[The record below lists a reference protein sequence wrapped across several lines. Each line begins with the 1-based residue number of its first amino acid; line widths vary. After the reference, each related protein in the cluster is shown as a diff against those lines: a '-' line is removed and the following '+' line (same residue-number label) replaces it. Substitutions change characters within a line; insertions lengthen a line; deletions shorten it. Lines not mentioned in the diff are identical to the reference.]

1 MNRLFKS
8 AAMACVAAFGL
19 GVAPAMAEYPEKPVE
34 MVVPYAPGGS
44 TDVLARKFAQYA
56 EKYLGK
62 PMVVVNKPGA
72 GGQLGFTAI
81 STAKADGYTIG
92 WINSGIITNA
102 ITRPDVKFSVDTY
115 DMVANLVTD
124 PGVLSVTGDSGINT
138 LEEFIAAAKK
148 EKLTVSHEGVGG
160 DDFLAVLQL
169 EQAAGIEL
177 NKVAFNGDAEAKAAL
192 LGGHINAIE
201 GNVSEQVEMASE
213 GGLKPL
219 VVWSKKTAADMPDV
233 PTGAALG
240 YNILSAASRG
250 IAGPKGMEPEALEKL
265 REVATKVANDPE
277 FIEDLKKL
285 NMPMDVMIGDE
296 YLTFMKEQDKAY
308 RDLWEKNP
316 WM

>member
-1 MNRLFKS
+1 MNSLFKK
-8 AAMACVAAFGL
+8 AAMACVAVLGL
-19 GVAPAMAEYPEKPVE
+19 GALPAMAEYPEKPVE

-56 EKYLGK
+56 EKYLGQ
-62 PMVVVNKPGA
+62 PLVVVNKPGA

-81 STAKADGYTIG
+81 ATAKADGYTIG

-115 DMVANLVTD
+115 DMIANLVTD
-124 PGVLSVTGDSGINT
+124 PGVLSIAGDSDINT
-138 LEEFIAAAKK
+138 LEEFIETAKK
-148 EKLTVSHEGVGG
+148 ETLTVSHEGVGG

-169 EQAAGIEL
+169 EKAAGIEL

-219 VVWSKKTAADMPDV
+219 VVWSRKAAADMPDV
-233 PTGAALG
+233 PTGSELG
-240 YNILSAASRG
+240 YDILSAASRG
-250 IAGPKGMEPEALEKL
+250 IAGPINMEPEALKKL
-265 REVATKVANDPE
+265 REVAGQVANDPA

-285 NMPMDVMIGDE
+285 NMPMDVLIGDE
-296 YLTFMKEQDKAY
+296 YLAFMKDQDKAY
-308 RDLWEKNP
+308 RDLWEKSP